1 MGSKKIN
8 RLLAGVIVLA
18 LIIGLGYAGYEYE
31 NTAPQRTVASFIN
44 DIAKNGND
52 AAAYALTSAQYR
64 SKESYTQFELDY
76 GALNKSS
83 TKYSILGSK
92 IAKNS
97 GAVAGGVVYDLNGVN
112 YNYLMGLDNSNG
124 KWLINSV
131 FVNKQ

>member
-8 RLLAGVIVLA
+8 RLLVGVIVLA
-18 LIIGLGYAGYEYE
+18 LIIGLSYAGYEYE

-64 SKESYTQFELDY
+64 AKESYTQFELDY

-92 IAKNS
+92 IVKNS
-97 GAVAGGVVYDLNGVN
+97 GAVAGGVVYDLNGAN
-112 YNYLMGLDNSNG
+112 YNYLMGLVNSNG
-124 KWLINSV
+124 NWLINSV